1 MPTVAPKSLRAPRHS
16 PISHPVLM
24 RTCLCA
30 ELQPGGPSCSCTGHY
45 WGCCC
50 IGQWRAFS
58 FPGLADITAGPLGD
72 VPTTACKYGCN
83 VVCYVLHDALLRAA
97 RRAVHV
103 VCCVLSAVCC
113 TLHVACCCLL
123 SVARCMLLSAV
134 CCTLFVVC
142 CVGPQVSGDSGSIA
156 LVDVKR
162 GTVISVRTHHWPGT
176 CTAGRS
182 PAFALPSVAQP
193 HLRRDCAD

>member
-1 MPTVAPKSLRAPRHS
+1 MPTVAPKSLRAPAIPRF
-16 PISHPVLM
+16 PTP
-24 RTCLCA
+24 CLCA
-30 ELQPGGPSCSCTGHY
+30 HACALSSSPVDQAAAAPAVIGPLHRP
-45 WGCCC
+45 W
-50 IGQWRAFS
+50 QAFS

-83 VVCYVLHDALLRAA
+83 VVCYVLH
-97 RRAVHV
+97 AVHV
-103 VCCVLSAVCC
+103 VCCRLCAV
-113 TLHVACCCLL
+113 CCLL

-134 CCTLFVVC
+134 YCTLFVVC

-162 GTVISVRTHHWPGT
+162 GTVISVRTHHWPGR

-182 PAFALPSVAQP
+182 PTFALPSLSQP
-193 HLRRDCAD
+193 HLWPVPLGHEPVPLGR